1 MRVKVLI
8 VIVLNARGVRKDNF
22 LRRFS
27 HCPLL
32 VGASETFL
40 TMKNEIHLNDVLR
53 LLDEKTDT
61 DGNIINHRIG
71 FITFSRH
78 GKGEPGRYR
87 IIERGHKTGLPWN
100 VKKTQMRGIMDDIT
114 GDICAVHNRLILMFD
129 NMKVTW

>member
-1 MRVKVLI
+1 MLIISVLS
-8 VIVLNARGVRKDNF
+8 VCEMKKNNF
-22 LRRFS
+22 RRRFS
-27 HCPLL
+27 HCPLPG
-32 VGASETFL
+32 GASETFL
-40 TMKNEIHLNDVLR
+40 TMQNEIHLNDVLR
-53 LLDEKTDT
+53 LLDEKTDP
-61 DGNIINHRIG
+61 DGKIINHRIG